1 MRWPIVKLGDCMRL
15 INGRAYLQHE
25 LLDEGT
31 PIIRIQ
37 NLNGGERWYYSNL
50 ELPAEKYCT
59 NGDLLF
65 AWSATFG
72 PYVWRGEKSIYH
84 YHIWKI
90 EPFSNLDKK
99 FAYQILLWI
108 TNSIKRAAHGASML
122 HMTKAGMEKWEIPLP
137 PLAEQQRIAALLDAA
152 DNLVRFREA
161 AIEKLDQLAESVFV
175 QYDQRAEEIFK
186 LKDVAEIVS
195 GATPKTDKH
204 EFWDGNIRWV
214 TPREL
219 SNLDDIY
226 LTDTERYISAEGLS
240 SCAAKVLP
248 KNSVLLS
255 SRAPIGH
262 VAINSVPMATNQGF
276 KSLIPNEKK
285 VICHYLYYWL
295 KSKNK
300 ELQAMG
306 VGATFKEIS
315 KSIVSEIPIRLP
327 PLSLQAEFEEAVI
340 AIRNNKN
347 RHKKSINRLKA
358 MFNSIQHQS
367 FSVN

>member
-1 MRWPIVKLGDCMRL
+1 MKWPIVKLGDCMRL

-99 FAYQILLWI
+99 FAYHILLWI

-137 PLAEQQRIAALLDAA
+137 PLAEQQRIAALLDTA
-152 DNLVRFREA
+152 DNLVRLREA
-161 AIEKLDQLAESVFV
+161 AIEKLDQLIRSVFIEMFGSV
-175 QYDQRAEEIFK
+175 RENTKNWPLKSFAELAINEDYKRRPIKSSDRENRNGEYAYYGASGIIDSIDDYIFEGESLLIGEDGANLLARSSPIAFMANGKYWVNNHAHILREHESASLRYLEFFVDQIDLSPYITGSAQPKLTRANLDRIPVPLPPRSLQNRF
-186 LKDVAEIVS
+186 AEIV
-195 GATPKTDKH
+195 K
-204 EFWDGNIRWV
+204 NIERQ
-214 TPREL
+214 REAAIIHCEKAL
-219 SNLDDIY
+219 
-226 LTDTERYISAEGLS
+226 GLS
-240 SCAAKVLP
+240 K
-248 KNSVLLS
+248 
-255 SRAPIGH
+255 
-262 VAINSVPMATNQGF
+262 T
-276 KSLIPNEKK
+276 
-285 VICHYLYYWL
+285 
-295 KSKNK
+295 
-300 ELQAMG
+300 LQY
-306 VGATFKEIS
+306 
-315 KSIVSEIPIRLP
+315 
-327 PLSLQAEFEEAVI
+327 
-340 AIRNNKN
+340 
-347 RHKKSINRLKA
+347 
-358 MFNSIQHQS
+358 QS
-367 FSVN
+367 FAVN